1 MVVSGA
7 ITSNPLPHQHKAM
20 QHTTT
25 FNGHTILLTYES
37 DGGCQGDYTTAPTP
51 PLIDLIGVEWDGKD
65 LTELLGGSELWE
77 ELSDKL
83 KSELA

>member
-1 MVVSGA
+1 
-7 ITSNPLPHQHKAM
+7 M

-25 FNGHTILLTYES
+25 YNGHTILLTYDS
-37 DGGCQGDYTTAPTP
+37 DGGCSGDNTTAPTP

-65 LTELLGGSELWE
+65 LTELLGGSELWCELE
-77 ELSDKL
+77 EQL

>member
-1 MVVSGA
+1 
-7 ITSNPLPHQHKAM
+7 M

-25 FNGHTILLTYES
+25 YNGHTILLTYES
-37 DGGCQGDYTTAPTP
+37 DGGCQGDNTTAPTP
-51 PLIDLIGVEWDGKD
+51 PLIDLTGVEWDGKD

-83 KSELA
+83 KSELR